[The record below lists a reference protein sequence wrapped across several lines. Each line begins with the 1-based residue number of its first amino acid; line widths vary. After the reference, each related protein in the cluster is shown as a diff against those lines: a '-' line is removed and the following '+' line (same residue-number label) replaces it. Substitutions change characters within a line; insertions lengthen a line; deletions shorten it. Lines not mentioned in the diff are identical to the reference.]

1 MKNFFT
7 KLLWILCI
15 ISEAGL
21 AQTVKTYVFVSF
33 SLNDEALKTYYM
45 TAEKTGAVLV
55 MRGLID
61 DSFMATKAKLEELKI
76 EYIIDPELFVKYN
89 VTKVPTI
96 VQDNGEVVKKVTG
109 HIPLWDAIKIFNEEA
124 S

>member
-1 MKNFFT
+1 
-7 KLLWILCI
+7 
-15 ISEAGL
+15 
-21 AQTVKTYVFVSF
+21 
-33 SLNDEALKTYYM
+33 M

-96 VQDNGEVVKKVTG
+96 VQDNGDVVRKVTG
-109 HIPLWDAIKIFNEEA
+109 HIPLLDAIKIFNEEA

>member
-1 MKNFFT
+1 MKNFFI

-15 ISEAGL
+15 ISEVTL
-21 AQTVKTYVFVSF
+21 AQTGKTYVFVSF
-33 SLNDEALKTYYM
+33 SLNDEALKAYYM

-96 VQDNGEVVKKVTG
+96 VQDNGDVVRKVTG
-109 HIPLWDAIKIFNEEA
+109 HIPLLDAIKIFNEEA